1 MLIRREVVKK
11 RIYIENLD
19 CAHCAATL
27 ESELKRLD
35 GVLDVSVDFVGQ
47 VISLQYASDETLK
60 KVVAHVNAFEEVRV
74 LGDEKVKE
82 EGSQSHIK
90 EILQLALSLGMFLVG
105 ILLERLLLQNGWQYI
120 AYVLYTAV
128 YVTVGF
134 PVLKN
139 TAKNIAKG
147 KVFDENFLMT
157 VASIGAM
164 ALGEIYEGIAVMW
177 LYQLGELLQAIAV
190 GSSRKSLVELV
201 KLKSEQATVL
211 VDGKQKIV
219 QPEQLQVGDTVLVK
233 AGERVPA
240 DGVLLSES
248 AQIDTKALTGESD
261 ILQKQKGEEILSGCI
276 NAGGVYEMKVV
287 RPYQDSAVSKILSL
301 VEEASSQKAKPER
314 FISKF
319 AKYYT
324 PIVCILA
331 VLIAVLVPV
340 ISRLALGV
348 WSEGI
353 FARWIQTAL
362 TFLVI
367 SCPCAL
373 IISVPL
379 TYFSGIGACA
389 KYGVLVKGAVNLDV
403 LAKTKIVAF
412 DKTGTLTKGNFTVK
426 EIYPCADLSKSQL
439 VLLAAAVEKG
449 SSHSIAK
456 AFDEYVPSY
465 RAESV
470 KELSGKG
477 MCAQVKGEQVLVGN
491 ARLLREYCVEFDE
504 WESEDTLVYV
514 AKGGKLVGVIEIG
527 DVVRQESK
535 QVISQLKTLAIE
547 RTVMLTGDNEK
558 KAQKVANEIG
568 MYEFKAKLLPDE
580 KLEEAEYL
588 KNLGVLTYVGDGIN
602 DAPVMAAS
610 DCAVSLGKL
619 GSAAAVEASDIVLI
633 SDDLRGIVTCLKVAK
648 KTARIVK
655 QNIIFSIAMK
665 TAFMALG
672 VAGVLPLALAVFAD
686 VGVMLLA
693 VCNSLRVRKI

>member
-1 MLIRREVVKK
+1 MKK